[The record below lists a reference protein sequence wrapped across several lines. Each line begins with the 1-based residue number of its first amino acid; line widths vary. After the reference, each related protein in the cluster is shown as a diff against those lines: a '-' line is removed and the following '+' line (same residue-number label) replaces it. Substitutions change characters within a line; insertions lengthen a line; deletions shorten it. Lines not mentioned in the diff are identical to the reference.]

1 LLDDEAAELVTLD
14 ANNEPKAV
22 STTKLV
28 FSQAPILDGEYVY
41 FAGRDTNGTDNDLSD
56 DTLRLFRR
64 TKDLSQPQ
72 EELLQTAYTDGVERF
87 DITFAVG
94 STQLFVSLPDL
105 DKAEDDVQRP
115 SIMYALPKSTGKLQT
130 PKRLLEHGCTAIAAA
145 ADKAFCGDSHRV
157 IAVEPGNENAAPSFA
172 PVYDK
177 PGTAGKRVV
186 SLATTGTHLFVA
198 DAMGGDKAGVIE
210 RLPLTGGTGT
220 TQIACK
226 VQGLERL
233 SSDGTYVYFAQN
245 MGGPRKLFRT
255 LPKAP

>member
-1 LLDDEAAELVTLD
+1 
-14 ANNEPKAV
+14 V

-56 DTLRLFRR
+56 DTLRFFRR

-87 DITFAVG
+87 DINFAVG

-105 DKAEDDVQRP
+105 DKTEDDVQRP
-115 SIMYALPKSTGKLQT
+115 SIMYALPKAAGKVLA

-145 ADKAFCGDSHRV
+145 SDKAFCGEGHKV
-157 IAVEPGNENAAPSFA
+157 IAVELGAENAMPIFA
-172 PVYDK
+172 PIYDK
-177 PGTAGKRVV
+177 PGSAGKRVV
-186 SLATTGTHLFVA
+186 ALAVTPTHLFVG
-198 DAMGGDKAGVIE
+198 DAMGGDKSGVIE
-210 RLPLTGGTGT
+210 RLPLAGGTAS

-226 VQGLERL
+226 VQGLERM

-245 MGGPRKLFRT
+245 MGGPRKLLRT
-255 LPKAP
+255 LPPAP